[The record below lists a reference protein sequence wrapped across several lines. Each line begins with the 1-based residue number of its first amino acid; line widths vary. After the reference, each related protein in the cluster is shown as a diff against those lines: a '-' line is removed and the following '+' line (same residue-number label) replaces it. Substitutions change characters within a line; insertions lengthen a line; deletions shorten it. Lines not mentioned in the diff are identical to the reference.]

1 MGVNIFTGNSKG
13 KQVAP
18 VARGV
23 LALTNDGW
31 KQWRIGHK
39 IQNYLRG
46 SQVIFFIPPLLGS
59 ELGKLTGRLVDF

>member
-1 MGVNIFTGNSKG
+1 MGVNRFTGNSKG
-13 KQVAP
+13 KQVVL

-31 KQWRIGHK
+31 KQWRIGHE
-39 IQNYLRG
+39 IQN
-46 SQVIFFIPPLLGS
+46 SNHFFYSTFGS